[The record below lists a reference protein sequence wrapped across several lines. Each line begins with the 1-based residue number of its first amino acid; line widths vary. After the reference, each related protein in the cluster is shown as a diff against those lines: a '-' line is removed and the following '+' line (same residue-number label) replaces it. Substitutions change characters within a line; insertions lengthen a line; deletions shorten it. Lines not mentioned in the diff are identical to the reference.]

1 MEINSLIHTAH
12 TIIDI
17 ERINIQVIDTK
28 QRNGI
33 LSIVHAINISA
44 LFTSDRRLITVLTRL
59 LGRLYIPPVRNQ
71 A

>member
-1 MEINSLIHTAH
+1 MEGNSLIHTAH

-44 LFTSDRRLITVLTRL
+44 PSSHPIDD
-59 LGRLYIPPVRNQ
+59 
-71 A
+71 